1 MRHILVVGKGPREP
15 HERLTHPLRTSYG
28 ATLLLQL
35 TLNLDHHVDAAVLGK
50 IRNVAYILQRVG
62 QSRPNAVSVATLHAE
77 RILALI
83 ETIAAKADRADAAS
97 PQALINSVVSSEP
110 GHALRH
116 LQLHPP
122 VWPDLPNL
130 TPPVGDTSEDRHADP
145 MTLASDYFPLVEPD
159 SNDVALSQVLADIA
173 AEGMPPTDFLGMAA
187 LDPMMAWAWEDNP
200 ALEIP
205 GMNGVLPTL

>member
-1 MRHILVVGKGPREP
+1 M
-15 HERLTHPLRTSYG
+15 
-28 ATLLLQL
+28 

-62 QSRPNAVSVATLHAE
+62 QSRPNAISVATLHAE

-97 PQALINSVVSSEP
+97 SAHISSIASSEP

-130 TPPVGDTSEDRHADP
+130 TPPIGEGREDGHADP

-159 SNDVALSQVLADIA
+159 SNDVGLSQVLADIA
-173 AEGMPPTDFLGMAA
+173 AQGIPPTDFLGMAA
-187 LDPMMAWAWEDNP
+187 LDPMMAWAWEDYP
-200 ALEIP
+200 ALEIS
-205 GMNGVLPTL
+205 GMDNVLPTL

>member
-1 MRHILVVGKGPREP
+1 M
-15 HERLTHPLRTSYG
+15 
-28 ATLLLQL
+28 
-35 TLNLDHHVDAAVLGK
+35 TLNLDHHVDAAVLSK

-62 QSRPNAVSVATLHAE
+62 QSRPNAISVATLHAE

-83 ETIAAKADRADAAS
+83 ETIAAKAYRADAAS
-97 PQALINSVVSSEP
+97 SQAPISSIASSEP

-130 TPPVGDTSEDRHADP
+130 TPPIGEAPEDGHADP

-159 SNDVALSQVLADIA
+159 SNDVGLSQVLADIA
-173 AEGMPPTDFLGMAA
+173 AQGMPPTDFLGMAA
-187 LDPMMAWAWEDNP
+187 LDPMMAWAWEDYP

-205 GMNGVLPTL
+205 GMDNVLPTL

>member
-1 MRHILVVGKGPREP
+1 
-15 HERLTHPLRTSYG
+15 
-28 ATLLLQL
+28 L
-35 TLNLDHHVDAAVLGK
+35 TLNLDHHVDATVFDK

-97 PQALINSVVSSEP
+97 SQAPIRSIASSET

-130 TPPVGDTSEDRHADP
+130 TPPIDEAPEDGHADP
-145 MTLASDYFPLVEPD
+145 ITLASDYFPSVEPD

-173 AEGMPPTDFLGMAA
+173 AQGMPPTDFLGMAA
-187 LDPMMAWAWEDNP
+187 LDPMMAWAWEDYP

-205 GMNGVLPTL
+205 GMDNELPTL